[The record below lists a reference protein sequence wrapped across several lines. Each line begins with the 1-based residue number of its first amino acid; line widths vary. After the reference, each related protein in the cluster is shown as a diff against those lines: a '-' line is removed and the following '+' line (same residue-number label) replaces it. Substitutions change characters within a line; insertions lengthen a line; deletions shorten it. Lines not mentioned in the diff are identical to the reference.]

1 MGNGFWRVD
10 TQEKRGEEK
19 EWREGKCGRDYSQG
33 KNKLKKIKKSW
44 FNNLTSKIIMKS
56 LI

>member
-33 KNKLKKIKKSW
+33 KNKLKK
-44 FNNLTSKIIMKS
+44 NLKI
-56 LI
+56 LV